1 MAMGK
6 GGIYRG
12 EARVGVKEGK
22 NRFVKEGGAKLGK
35 NGKILQECWAAVYG
49 FLPRVAGG

>member
-22 NRFVKEGGAKLGK
+22 NRFKEEEGAKLGK
-35 NGKILQECWAAVYG
+35 NGKILH
-49 FLPRVAGG
+49 AGWVC